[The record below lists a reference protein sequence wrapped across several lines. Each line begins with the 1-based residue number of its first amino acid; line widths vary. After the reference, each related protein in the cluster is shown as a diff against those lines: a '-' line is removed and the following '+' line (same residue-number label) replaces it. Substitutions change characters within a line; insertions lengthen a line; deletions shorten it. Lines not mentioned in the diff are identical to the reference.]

1 MKKLIAAALCV
12 ALAAPGC
19 VASQG
24 ARVQTAPAAPV
35 TTADRQIL
43 ADFVERLDLGTRVKV
58 TVTGNRTLR
67 GTLVKRTADALVL
80 QPRARVPEPLV
91 EIRYTDLL
99 AIEPETRTNGGTTK
113 AIAIGVAVGVGAVVG
128 TLFILAALL
137 SD

>member
-1 MKKLIAAALCV
+1 MIAAALCV

-24 ARVQTAPAAPV
+24 PRVQTAPAAPV
-35 TTADRQIL
+35 ATADSQVL

-58 TVTGNRTLR
+58 TVGDNKTIR
-67 GTLVKRTADALVL
+67 GTLVKRTAEALVL
-80 QPRARVPEPLV
+80 QPRTRVPEPLL
-91 EIRYTDLL
+91 EIKYADLL
-99 AIEPETRTNGGTTK
+99 AIEPEPRSSGGTAK
-113 AIAIGVAVGVGAVVG
+113 AVAIGVAVGVGAAVG